1 MSGGAYQNRRVHD
14 CIYLQNISG
23 DAAEKGSTCGEKF
36 EKPTVRGALWR
47 SEVAPASLFRSVV
60 SSARR
65 ELRNSS
71 NASYSQISTFS
82 EKIKRLWK
90 SCVGRRSANDPSS
103 PPLSLIEAFFS
114 KEQRKHFFHCSNFV
128 AASTVSS
135 RNPQARGVA
144 SRRIPRAG
152 AERDTIKFD
161 DRRDDQHPGCGR

>member
-1 MSGGAYQNRRVHD
+1 MMKLCERQRSLMLSRSLSKILKSCKTGGPRLLLPL
-14 CIYLQNISG
+14 LQV
-23 DAAEKGSTCGEKF
+23 ERLRTCTSAF
-36 EKPTVRGALWR
+36 FPTAVCAVRGILPMRHIRR
-47 SEVAPASLFRSVV
+47 SQHFQR
-60 SSARR
+60 
-65 ELRNSS
+65 
-71 NASYSQISTFS
+71 
-82 EKIKRLWK
+82 RLWK
-90 SCVGRRSANDPSS
+90 SCVGRRLANDPSS

>member
-1 MSGGAYQNRRVHD
+1 MQNEYLLAKHQRRRSRKRVNLRRK
-14 CIYLQNISG
+14 I
-23 DAAEKGSTCGEKF
+23 
-36 EKPTVRGALWR
+36 EKPTFRGALWR

-161 DRRDDQHPGCGR
+161 DRHDDQHPGCGR

>member
-1 MSGGAYQNRRVHD
+1 MSP
-14 CIYLQNISG
+14 L
-23 DAAEKGSTCGEKF
+23 
-36 EKPTVRGALWR
+36 P
-47 SEVAPASLFRSVV
+47 
-60 SSARR
+60 
-65 ELRNSS
+65 
-71 NASYSQISTFS
+71 
-82 EKIKRLWK
+82 
-90 SCVGRRSANDPSS
+90 

-114 KEQRKHFFHCSNFV
+114 KEQRKLFFHCSNFV

>member
-1 MSGGAYQNRRVHD
+1 MNI
-14 CIYLQNISG
+14 CLQNISG

-36 EKPTVRGALWR
+36 EKPTFRGALWR

-114 KEQRKHFFHCSNFV
+114 KEQRKHFFHLFPLQQFRRSQHGQQSQS
-128 AASTVSS
+128 ASS
-135 RNPQARGVA
+135 RRSLETHSAGWRRARHHQV
-144 SRRIPRAG
+144 R
-152 AERDTIKFD
+152 
-161 DRRDDQHPGCGR
+161 